1 MEQAIN
7 ALVAQLSE
15 LIATLK
21 PLVEAKQAPSA
32 EVVELWKAAGSAYSG
47 HWTFYVL
54 GTSAVL
60 GFVFSDKFLHIPSQA
75 RKALLALFALFLL
88 ASFVSIIQNLLP
100 YNAASKYLRAWIRHD
115 NPKIAESIYITWC
128 WVVVALHLAVD
139 ACALRIVW
147 VRANQPTLPLPPAVA
162 AAGQ

>member
-1 MEQAIN
+1 MER
-7 ALVAQLSE
+7 LLSDFLAQLAE
-15 LIATLK
+15 LVATLK
-21 PLVEAKQAPSA
+21 PLAAAKQAPAA

-75 RKALLALFALFLL
+75 RKALLALFTLFLL

-100 YNAASKYLRAWIRHD
+100 YNAASEYLRAWIKRD
-115 NPKIAESIYITWC
+115 NPAIADSIYITWC

-147 VRANQPTLPLPPAVA
+147 VRANQPTLPLPGA
-162 AAGQ
+162 AAAQ